1 MNDLDYAEQV
11 VSAPPSL
18 IEGDPSFDIS
28 PTAEE
33 EPVSDHNEAEF
44 PMPDCIQF
52 FRNGLNNQVLVAAL
66 SPSKKFRSGLAIN
79 DVKKWIG
86 QQGCEDWFVFEDT
99 ISLLSRELRR
109 LESRKEYIVAEK
121 KDCEIEVIV
130 APDRCNAWI
139 RVSPAYGGTPLTE
152 ELLMHSLED
161 KNVNFGIDDEQVQ
174 KILTEGWCERE
185 AIAAGIPSIPGEP
198 AQFEQLVKESDH
210 KGAPQERTD
219 GSVDY
224 KDLGLWI
231 SVVKETPLLKR
242 IPPTLGTPGTG
253 VDGKPIA
260 ATPGADRSLL
270 PGAGAVT
277 SKDDPNVIIASR
289 VGRPL
294 FLENSVQVDPTL
306 EIDSVD
312 PSTGNVIFDGS
323 ILIRGAVEAGYT
335 VSAGLDL
342 TILDT
347 VEGANLSAGRNIS
360 LLTGVYGK
368 NTSEL
373 KAKGNLEARFLSD
386 CRIQCD
392 GNVEVSDL
400 ISYCTVECDGSVLL
414 GKSGGRGQA
423 YGGRIRALKEIQTQ
437 ILGSVSETATLIEVG
452 PSKALLL
459 SRDQIK
465 REMNAIENEL
475 AIIGKNIRLLK
486 SDTDGINTDRI
497 NDFAVK
503 AATLA
508 EKFEE
513 HKISLEEIDKKIEIS
528 ERGKI
533 KAAQV
538 HRGVVLHVGSKTEI
552 ISEET
557 TDLHLQ
563 PASEK
568 KEPR

>member
-11 VSAPPSL
+11 LSSPPSL
-18 IEGDPSFDIS
+18 IEDNQSFD
-28 PTAEE
+28 
-33 EPVSDHNEAEF
+33 VSQPADTGSVSEQNETET
-44 PMPDCIQF
+44 PMPGCIQF
-52 FRNGLNNQVLVAAL
+52 FRNGLNNQLLVAAL
-66 SPSKKFRSGLAIN
+66 SPSKEFRTGLAIN

-86 QQGCEDWFVFEDT
+86 QQGCEDWYVFEET
-99 ISLLSRELRR
+99 ILLLSRELRR
-109 LESRKEYIVAEK
+109 LENQKEYIVAEK

-130 APDRCNAWI
+130 APDRLNAWI

-152 ELLMHSLED
+152 ELLMRRLEE
-161 KNVNFGIDDEQVQ
+161 KNVRFGIDGEQVQ
-174 KILTEGWCERE
+174 KILNEGWCERE
-185 AIAAGIPSIPGEP
+185 PIATGIPSIPGEP

-242 IPPTLGTPGTG
+242 IPPTIGTPGTG
-253 VDGKPIA
+253 VDGKSIA
-260 ATPGADRSLL
+260 AAPGADRSLL

-306 EIDSVD
+306 ELDSVD
-312 PSTGNVIFDGS
+312 PSTGNVIFDGN

-335 VSAGLDL
+335 VSAGQDL

-347 VEGANLSAGRNIS
+347 VEGAHLSAGRNLS

-392 GNVEVSDL
+392 GNLEVSDL
-400 ISYCTVECDGSVLL
+400 ISYCTVECDGSVFL

-423 YGGRIRALKEIQTQ
+423 YGGRIRALKEIHTQ

-452 PSKALLL
+452 PSKTLLL
-459 SRDQIK
+459 SRDKIK
-465 REMNAIENEL
+465 KEMDAIENEL

-486 SDTDGINTDRI
+486 SNTAGTDNDRI

-513 HKISLEEIDKKIEIS
+513 HKISLEDIDKKIEIS

-533 KAAQV
+533 RAAQV

-557 TDLHLQ
+557 TDLYLQ
-563 PASEK
+563 PALEK
-568 KEPR
+568 MKNR